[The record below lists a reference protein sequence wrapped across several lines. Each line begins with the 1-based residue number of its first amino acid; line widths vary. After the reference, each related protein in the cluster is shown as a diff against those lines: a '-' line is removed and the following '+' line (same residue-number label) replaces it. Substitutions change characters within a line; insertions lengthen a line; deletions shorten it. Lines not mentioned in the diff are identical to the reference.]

1 MSSEIF
7 KVIIAGSR
15 EYTDYEAL
23 KEKVDKILARKVGEG
38 KEIVIV
44 SGCARGV
51 DTLAIEYALE
61 KGYTVERYPADWSLG
76 KSAGCLRNIEMAK
89 VADALIAF
97 PKLTESGYSR
107 GTSHMIKEAEKR
119 NLLVRVIPV

>member
-15 EYTDYEAL
+15 EYTDYKAL

-38 KEIVIV
+38 KEIVII
-44 SGCARGV
+44 SGCARGT

-61 KGYTVERYPADWSLG
+61 KGYPVERYPDDWSLG